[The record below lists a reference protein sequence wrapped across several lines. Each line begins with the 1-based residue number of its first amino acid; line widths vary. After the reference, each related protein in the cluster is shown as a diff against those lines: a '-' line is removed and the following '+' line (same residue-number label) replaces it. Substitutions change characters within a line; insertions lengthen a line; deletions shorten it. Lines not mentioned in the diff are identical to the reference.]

1 MIEPPKSKLNTT
13 IKVLVSAGICAGLFY
28 ASNSHHPKQQP
39 INNTKTKI
47 DPALLKNSV
56 TPPTSNTTLIAP
68 KPTIPIPQAA
78 HSTTSPSILAYISK
92 TITESATSTKILIDK
107 SISKITSQH
116 PSPPQP
122 QPVSTAKP
130 ATALPKPIVVTTIPI
145 IIQKPVTAATTKQI
159 ITPVIQAKEAP
170 KLVTTPVI
178 QKSVNPTEK
187 PHSTAITE
195 ALPSAKIAQ
204 TVTPNIFV
212 DKNPPKGANNFT
224 QPVLSET
231 QINTS
236 STIPAS
242 KKLITQQKPDNQSG
256 NTAVGVIAP
265 GSVPTKQ
272 SVISFE
278 QKVVSE
284 KAITKISPT
293 VAVPVKATPPNS
305 ATETAGARDIS
316 TTPIKI
322 PADKVATP
330 SPQKTISK
338 VLPKKSVPTVSTRK
352 VSKKTSAKHRSKARY
367 TAYKTPKIYAVAIPR
382 LTQAKFQPALHISGY
397 TGNGTIGKA
406 QIIMPI
412 LANTNRV
419 FYGIFDGKISGR
431 ATDGWSFGGGLGY
444 RRVVND
450 RIWGGY
456 LLANYNATPAHNKF
470 FVINPGLE
478 SLGQNWDFRLN
489 AYIPTN
495 TNHYLTASDWAGAA
509 YNDYNYT
516 TFGSDGHSHYDH
528 KLRTY
533 EATGPGA
540 DAEIGRAIPRTKL
553 KLYLGGYYFK
563 PHDLGSITGVSARVT
578 YDINSH
584 TAIEVRNTYDNVTH
598 NTATIGIKLSFGGIK
613 EADKTTLGIA
623 NRLLDPI
630 ENNLATSAKGY
641 STPVRTKNLDQG
653 NYLYRDHIW
662 FFTPPGTTVSAKK
675 NGVVSGSGTY
685 TDPYQGINQDT
696 LDLIS
701 EDPNGQSYANLYFK
715 TGTYDLSD
723 GFIDNRMAFTGPDFD
738 NYSLFGRTADYKSP
752 PTDALRPELDGAM
765 DFHDNTGITL
775 SSLYLNKSDELGGDA
790 IGIILDN
797 ASVTLNNTKV
807 ETKRPLE
814 PGITGQTVSIAM
826 YDGSTLNLDHD
837 NYIYADKIYSE
848 GSSKQCAGIYLEE
861 NSTLTIGNNNH
872 ILAVNDHAI
881 GSANIAGIQSTTS
894 SIVITGHDNDIEA
907 NMTAA
912 SANSTAET
920 SAAVRLTGTSNFL
933 MGSDAHNNLISGSY
947 SSDYQPSDESK
958 FTGMYGIFHGSGL
971 STITING
978 NYNTI
983 QAETSAP
990 NARVVALYEHNIAG
1004 STGGQV
1010 SQIAINGY
1018 GNSFNVEASN
1028 NPSHTAATGILVVDT
1043 NLVIKQGNFINVNSA
1058 ESPLYRGSGAH
1069 GILLMKSSL
1078 TNLSD
1083 VKMDVQG
1090 ITITIGNKYLADN
1103 SRGIYFAGTNSAYS
1117 TIKDCLFNINS
1128 KGSTGIS
1135 LDPTYKTD
1143 AEIARFKNSGNFFII
1158 RPNSASTV
1166 A

>member
-39 INNTKTKI
+39 TNNTKAKV
-47 DPALLKNSV
+47 DPVLLRNSAASSAPSA
-56 TPPTSNTTLIAP
+56 TPITP
-68 KPTIPIPQAA
+68 KPTISIP
-78 HSTTSPSILAYISK
+78 SPSILPAN
-92 TITESATSTKILIDK
+92 TSVNL
-107 SISKITSQH
+107 
-116 PSPPQP
+116 PQ
-122 QPVSTAKP
+122 
-130 ATALPKPIVVTTIPI
+130 VV
-145 IIQKPVTAATTKQI
+145 IQKPVTTSPQPAPTLTPAATTKQI
-159 ITPVIQAKEAP
+159 ITSVIQNKEAP

-178 QKSVNPTEK
+178 Q
-187 PHSTAITE
+187 
-195 ALPSAKIAQ
+195 
-204 TVTPNIFV
+204 NIFT
-212 DKNPPKGANNFT
+212 DKKPPKTVNNFT
-224 QPVLSET
+224 QPVSKET
-231 QINTS
+231 QEKSSAQPKQNIQSVKNATGIVAATS
-236 STIPAS
+236 AP
-242 KKLITQQKPDNQSG
+242 TQQ
-256 NTAVGVIAP
+256 TAETIKTSP
-265 GSVPTKQ
+265 
-272 SVISFE
+272 
-278 QKVVSE
+278 
-284 KAITKISPT
+284 KAAI
-293 VAVPVKATPPNS
+293 PVKAPSPNS
-305 ATETAGARDIS
+305 ATETAESRPIS
-316 TTPIKI
+316 TKSITTPT
-322 PADKVATP
+322 DKVAIP
-330 SPQKTISK
+330 SPQKTISLSK
-338 VLPKKSVPTVSTRK
+338 TVSLSPSNVLTKKLSKKITK
-352 VSKKTSAKHRSKARY
+352 VNYSKKTSAKHRSKARY
-367 TAYKTPKIYAVAIPR
+367 TSYKAPKIYAVAIPR
-382 LTQAKFQPALHISGY
+382 IAQAKFQPALHISGY
-397 TGNGTIGKA
+397 IGDGTIGKA
-406 QIIMPI
+406 QIMMPI

-419 FYGIFDGKISGR
+419 FYGVFDGKISSR

-450 RIWGGY
+450 RIWGAY

-495 TNHYLTASDWAGAA
+495 TNHYLTASDWAGEA
-509 YNDYNYT
+509 YGDYSYT
-516 TFGSDGHSHYDH
+516 TFGSDGHSQYDH

-533 EATGPGA
+533 EATGPGS

-598 NTATIGIKLSFGGIK
+598 NTATIGLKLTFGGIK

-641 STPVRTKNLDQG
+641 STPVRTKNVDQG
-653 NYLYRDHIW
+653 NYLYRDHVW
-662 FFTPPGTTVSAKK
+662 FFTPSTTVSAKK
-675 NGVVSGSGTY
+675 NDVVSGSGTY

-752 PTDALRPELDGAM
+752 PTDALRPEFDGAM

-807 ETKRPLE
+807 ETKRPVE

-848 GSSKQCAGIYLEE
+848 GSSKQCAGIYLEG
-861 NSTLTIGNNNH
+861 NSTLTIGSNNN
-872 ILAVNDHAI
+872 ILALNNHAL

-912 SANSTAET
+912 SADSTAES
-920 SAAVRLTGTSNFL
+920 SAAVRLTGISNFL
-933 MGSDAHNNLISGSY
+933 MGSDAHDNLIHGSY
-947 SSDYQPSDESK
+947 SSAYQPSDESK
-958 FTGMYGIFHGSGL
+958 FTGMYGIFHASGL
-971 STITING
+971 STITIDG

-983 QAETSAP
+983 QAESSAP

-1004 STGGQV
+1004 SSPGQV
-1010 SQIAINGY
+1010 SHITINGY

-1043 NLVIKQGNFINVNSA
+1043 SLVIKQGNFINVNSA

-1090 ITITIGNKYLADN
+1090 LTITIGNKYLADN
-1103 SRGIYFAGTNSAYS
+1103 SRGIYFSGTNSAYS
-1117 TIKDCLFNINS
+1117 TIKNCVFNVNS
-1128 KGSTGIS
+1128 KGSAGIS

-1143 AEIARFKNSGNFFII
+1143 AEIARLKNSGNFFII
-1158 RPNSASTV
+1158 RPNSALTV
-1166 A
+1166 V